1 LRYHALKDHNTWKQ
15 VLFKAK
21 NFLNKKVLIYGISG
35 PSKKRYR
42 LQSWAL
48 LDLFYRY
55 WVEIFPIIDILN
67 KCRIHAIGI
76 FIKNNFFLKKESD
89 YSLICYVVL
98 RPTIR
103 DIENQLEWSGL
114 SYARWK
120 ARVRMEARMG
130 CKDTVMI
137 DNWSPIII
145 YEYTLFNRIRSTLN
159 HLHNGKNKGI

>member
-1 LRYHALKDHNTWKQ
+1 
-15 VLFKAK
+15 VKADSLQ
-21 NFLNKKVLIYGISG
+21 NENLLNKKVLIYGISG

-42 LQSWAL
+42 LQNWTL
-48 LDLFYRY
+48 LIYRY

-76 FIKNNFFLKKESD
+76 FIKNNFFSKKKESD
-89 YSLICYVVL
+89 YSLRRYVVL

-103 DIENQLEWSGL
+103 DIENRLEWSGL
-114 SYARWK
+114 SYAGWK

-130 CKDTVMI
+130 CEDTVVI

-159 HLHNGKNKGI
+159 HSHNGKNKAI